1 MKDSHEQMLFNP
13 STPSKAPTSR
23 DLADDIFAPK
33 FERKIEPS
41 DQISMTINQVKA
53 VKPIMDYQ
61 YLAYEKRN
69 MEILESNDSFVEP
82 VTPNEQDA
90 IMNHVKKNLKA

>member
-1 MKDSHEQMLFNP
+1 M
-13 STPSKAPTSR
+13 T
-23 DLADDIFAPK
+23 
-33 FERKIEPS
+33 
-41 DQISMTINQVKA
+41 MTINQVKA

-61 YLAYEKRN
+61 CLAYEKRN
-69 MEILESNDSFVEP
+69 MEILESSDSFVEP